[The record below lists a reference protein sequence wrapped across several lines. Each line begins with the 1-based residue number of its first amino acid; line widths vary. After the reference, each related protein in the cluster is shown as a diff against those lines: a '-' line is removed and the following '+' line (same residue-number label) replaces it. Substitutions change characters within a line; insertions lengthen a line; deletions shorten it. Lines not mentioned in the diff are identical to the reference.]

1 MLRKTFNY
9 VALPRKL
16 AWVFKSKEEKYEK
29 RGLICSHLNTLC
41 LFYEKSIKC
50 SICEKKFSSLTLIL
64 KSIGFGFGIGLR
76 PIVSQAYC
84 SVQAYCEKCSFGH
97 SLMIILHGD
106 TIEQLTFILS
116 EFRAALA
123 VTNPGRG
130 SRQPHTEQL

>member
-1 MLRKTFNY
+1 MLF
-9 VALPRKL
+9 LPRKL

-97 SLMIILHGD
+97 SLLGPNG
-106 TIEQLTFILS
+106 S
-116 EFRAALA
+116 R
-123 VTNPGRG
+123 VTENGRG
-130 SRQPHTEQL
+130 STFATVVEMKSNSFKFACKINEGPKKIQF